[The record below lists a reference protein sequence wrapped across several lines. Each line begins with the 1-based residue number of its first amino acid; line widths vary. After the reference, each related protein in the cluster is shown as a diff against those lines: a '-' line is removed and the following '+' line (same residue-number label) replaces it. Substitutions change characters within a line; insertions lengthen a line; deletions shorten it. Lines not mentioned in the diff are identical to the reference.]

1 MQRVAPPKVTLSA
14 IWKMKIMKIM
24 KYENKSK
31 PKKLSQLWAKWK
43 FRKYLRVCQF
53 LTDLQ
58 SLANFQFFQKTKKC
72 NFSVDP
78 FNSQQDNSVFKTY
91 EVIKTRKR
99 HIWKT
104 NSVEKQRIRSLL
116 TLDLKQ
122 LNSKG
127 IHAQKKHF
135 KAQCNQIRNWLR
147 PSPHPFRLPHIRL
160 FKENIHKIFLG
171 CLLLPVQ
178 CRMQLLLCGG
188 NDCIIGGLS
197 RQRL

>member
-1 MQRVAPPKVTLSA
+1 MKNENYENYEIWKLVKAKKTESTLSQ
-14 IWKMKIMKIM
+14 MKVSEIS
-24 KYENKSK
+24 KS
-31 PKKLSQLWAKWK
+31 
-43 FRKYLRVCQF
+43 QF
-53 LTDLQ
+53 LTDLI

-104 NSVEKQRIRSLL
+104 DSVEKQRIRSLL

-171 CLLLPVQ
+171 CLLVPVQ
-178 CRMQLLLCGG
+178 CRMQLLCSG

>member
-1 MQRVAPPKVTLSA
+1 MKNENYENYEIWKLVKAKKTESTLSQ
-14 IWKMKIMKIM
+14 MKVSEIS
-24 KYENKSK
+24 KS
-31 PKKLSQLWAKWK
+31 
-43 FRKYLRVCQF
+43 QF

-104 NSVEKQRIRSLL
+104 DSVEKQRIRSLL

-147 PSPHPFRLPHIRL
+147 PHPTPSDYHISDSLKRISIRYSWDAYSFQYSVECSCYCVVEMIVLLVDWVGKGCSELGTWRL
-160 FKENIHKIFLG
+160 
-171 CLLLPVQ
+171 V
-178 CRMQLLLCGG
+178 
-188 NDCIIGGLS
+188 
-197 RQRL
+197 